1 MLLLSNY
8 RNYLNKINARQL
20 YMYVIRGLSF
30 AISTQL
36 DFVGI
41 VELVGI
47 KSRFCID
54 NVRNRRFLLPTYFNH
69 FFVYKE

>member
-54 NVRNRRFLLPTYFNH
+54 NVRNRRFLLPTCFNI